1 MPRDPDATLD
11 DGTIRN
17 LHVVHADG
25 TIETLR
31 KKDAGLG
38 SKPGCASLTSILPH
52 RGVECGITTPRACA
66 TA

>member
-38 SKPGCASLTSILPH
+38 S
-52 RGVECGITTPRACA
+52 
-66 TA
+66 